1 MTFKDSGNGMDEE
14 RKKEIRERNLNSTS
28 GDYGVIIQLIICQQ
42 LASLMGGQMEFE
54 SIENKGTT
62 FWITIPCKLIDAKIS
77 KENDVRPQNIMEQPA
92 DITANGTDLLANST
106 DLLANIESL
115 SEEEINQLLNSSD
128 LFK

>member
-1 MTFKDSGNGMDEE
+1 
-14 RKKEIRERNLNSTS
+14 
-28 GDYGVIIQLIICQQ
+28 
-42 LASLMGGQMEFE
+42 MGGQMEFE

-106 DLLANIESL
+106 DLLANIDSL